1 MSMQFVRPGT
11 WEKTR
16 AMLKGYETGH
26 FSIVHFDLH
35 SMIHKGRHA
44 RQFSLTRY
52 PTYFHCRA
60 GLCFSPSSTHQHRR
74 VFVDTPQI
82 ASALAEWDVDS
93 VVLDA
98 YDLAKV
104 SSCESSNLAKVF
116 NPHGID
122 NVVAMSY
129 GLISHSATISMNEFY
144 TCLLL
149 KRYDLQR
156 AVFTAQLRLR
166 TDPNRLARHTTSV
179 RSKMISYR
187 L

>member
-1 MSMQFVRPGT
+1 MSMQFVRSET

-16 AMLKGYETGH
+16 VMLKCYETGR
-26 FSIVHFDLH
+26 FSIFHFDLH

-52 PTYFHCRA
+52 STYFHCRVE
-60 GLCFSPSSTHQHRR
+60 LCFSSSSTHQYRR
-74 VFVDTPQI
+74 VFVDTSQI
-82 ASALAEWDVDS
+82 ASALAEWDVGSVILNACDS
-93 VVLDA
+93 
-98 YDLAKV
+98 AKV

-122 NVVAMSY
+122 NVVAVSY
-129 GLISHSATISMNEFY
+129 VLISHSATISMNEFY

-156 AVFTAQLRLR
+156 AVFIAQLRLR
-166 TDPNRLARHTTSV
+166 IYPNRLARHTTSV